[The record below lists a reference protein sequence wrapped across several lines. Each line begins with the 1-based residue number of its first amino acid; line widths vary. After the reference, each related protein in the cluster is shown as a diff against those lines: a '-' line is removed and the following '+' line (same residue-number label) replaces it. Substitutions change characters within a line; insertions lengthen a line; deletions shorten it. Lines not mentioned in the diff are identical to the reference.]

1 MGNSIG
7 HVLVTGASAGL
18 GAEFARAY
26 AAQGRSLLLVA
37 RREERLVALARELTR
52 AHGVDVRHFAL
63 DLARPDACAR
73 LEAWCD
79 EQGLTIDVLV
89 NNAGAGAQGTFAELE
104 RARQLDLLALN
115 VVAATDLAHR
125 FGVRMAARGRGSILN
140 LASTAGF
147 MPGPGMAVYYAS
159 KAYVLSLSEALS
171 SEFARHGVRVTALC
185 PGPTETEFRVAAGR
199 PRSRI
204 LDAVAMQPE
213 PVVAAGMRALER
225 GRPVCVPG
233 LFNTLCCVAVR
244 FLPRAFVRALVARI
258 QLPERPTSER

>member
-1 MGNSIG
+1 MNPTLG

-18 GAEFARAY
+18 GAAFARGY
-26 AAQGRSLLLVA
+26 AAQGRALVLVA
-37 RREERLVALARELTR
+37 RREERLVELARELSA
-52 AHGVDVRHFAL
+52 AHGVEVQHVAL
-63 DLARPDACAR
+63 DLSQPDAAAR

-79 EQGLTIDVLV
+79 ERGLAIDVLV
-89 NNAGAGAQGTFAELE
+89 NNAGAGAQGAFVALD
-104 RARQLDLLALN
+104 RARQLELLALN

-125 FGVRMAARGRGSILN
+125 FASRMAQRGRGGVIN

-159 KAYVLSLSEALS
+159 KAYVLSLSEALT
-171 SEFARHGVRVTALC
+171 SEFAPRGVRVTALC

-199 PRSRI
+199 PRSRV
-204 LDAVAMQPE
+204 LDSVAMQPE

-225 GRPVCVPG
+225 GRAVCVPG
-233 LFNTLCCVAVR
+233 LFNKLCCVSVR

-258 QLPERPTSER
+258 QMGEASTSAR